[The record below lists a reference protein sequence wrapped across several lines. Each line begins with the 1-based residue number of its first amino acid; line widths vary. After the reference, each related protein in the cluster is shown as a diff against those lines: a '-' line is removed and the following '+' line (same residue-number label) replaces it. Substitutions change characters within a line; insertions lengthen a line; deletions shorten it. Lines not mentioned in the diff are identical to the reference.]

1 MKKIIGLSVVVA
13 TSALFSF
20 AAYAS
25 DNVVTQTKDN
35 VTVTKTAEWTKLD
48 GKETDSSG
56 NPYINVK
63 FKIDTTKM
71 DTSITDKVKTAE

>member
-1 MKKIIGLSVVVA
+1 MKKGFMKKIIGLSVVVA

-35 VTVTKTAEWTKLD
+35 VTFTGFCAK
-48 GKETDSSG
+48 
-56 NPYINVK
+56 
-63 FKIDTTKM
+63 
-71 DTSITDKVKTAE
+71 